1 MSNVFVDNKDV
12 KVSCSPFAVFP
23 NEEAVLE
30 IKKEFDFRNVELEK
44 IAAIDK
50 ELLQAVR
57 VLRYSTSRQLTE
69 YLNHYRGIDISQA
82 KIKQMLNGK
91 YMRQRI
97 IARYSFTSDTRT
109 EEAGKKIYVLV
120 ENGRNIL
127 KSTHFGCDWVRTDS
141 NSVEEIKKYLARNQF
156 ILRFINNLNA
166 NDIDWKTN
174 VVGVLGSFS
183 YNNNKYH
190 VVPVR
195 RVGFY
200 QNDTNTILENLY
212 DNNQYDSEDKILIIG
227 EDDENTF
234 EIFRVLIKNRKMN
247 ENIFFSQDNRI
258 FSLDFDEAFMKF
270 NIVTNNGV
278 TNVEL
283 EQCSL

>member
-12 KVSCSPFAVFP
+12 NVSCSPFAVFP
-23 NEEAVLE
+23 NEQAILK
-30 IKKEFDFRNVELEK
+30 IKQEFHFSKVELEK
-44 IAAIDK
+44 IAAIDI

-69 YLNHYRGIDISQA
+69 YLNKYRGIDIHQRD
-82 KIKQMLNGK
+82 IKQMLNSK

-97 IARYSFTSDTRT
+97 VARYSFTSDTRT
-109 EEAGKKIYVLV
+109 EEAGTKVYVLV

-127 KSTHFGCDWVRTDS
+127 KSTAFGCDWVRTDS
-141 NSVEEIKKYLARNQF
+141 FSTEYIKKYLARNQF
-156 ILRFINNLNA
+156 ILKFIEFFNLD
-166 NDIDWKTN
+166 DIDWKTN

-183 YNNNKYH
+183 FNHNKYH
-190 VVPVR
+190 IVPVR

-200 QNDTNTILENLY
+200 QNDTNTIFKNLY

-227 EDDENTF
+227 EDDDNTF
-234 EIFRVLIKNRKMN
+234 EIFRLLIKNRKMN
-247 ENIFFSQDNRI
+247 ENIVFSQDNRI
-258 FSLDFDEAFMKF
+258 FSLDFNEAFMKF
-270 NIVTNNGV
+270 NIVKNNGA

-283 EQCSL
+283 EQCTL

>member
-12 KVSCSPFAVFP
+12 RVSCSPFAVFP
-23 NEEAVLE
+23 NEEAILE
-30 IKKEFDFRNVELEK
+30 IKNEFDFRNVELEK
-44 IAAIDK
+44 IRAIDK
-50 ELLQAVR
+50 ELLNAVHI
-57 VLRYSTSRQLTE
+57 LRYSTSRQLSE
-69 YLNHYRGIDISQA
+69 YLNNYRGIDIHQRDIT
-82 KIKQMLNGK
+82 KMLNNYK
-91 YMRQRI
+91 RQRI
-97 IARYSFTSDTRT
+97 VARYSFTSDSRT
-109 EEAGKKIYVLV
+109 DEVGTKVYVLV

-127 KSTHFGCDWVRTDS
+127 KSTPFGCDWVRTDS
-141 NSVEEIKKYLARNQF
+141 FNVEDIKKYLARNQF
-156 ILRFINNLNA
+156 ILKFCENLKDINWRPKV
-166 NDIDWKTN
+166 I
-174 VVGVLGSFS
+174 GVPGTFS

-258 FSLDFDEAFMKF
+258 FSLDFNEAFMKF